1 MRLDA
6 FDYDLP
12 DASIAQ
18 EALPER
24 AASRLMVVDGGA
36 GDTPVADTTFRA
48 LPDYLEPGDL
58 VVVNRS
64 RVVPARI
71 ALRRASGGR
80 VEALYLRD
88 DGAGA
93 FLAWARPLGRLRAGE
108 VLTAEDGRTQLR
120 FDGVPAERTARF
132 VIEGEGES
140 VAAMLDRL
148 GHVPLPPYIRRDD
161 RADDRDRY
169 QTVFARERGSV
180 AAPTAGLHFD
190 DNLLAALEARGVE
203 TASIVLHVGP
213 GTFAPLEHEEVGRNQ
228 LHAERFT
235 VPAETIERIRRARAE
250 GRAVVAVGTTV
261 TRALEAAHAAGWLE
275 TSPEDHEGETN
286 LFIRPGYAFG
296 VVDRLVTNFHLPR
309 SSLLMLVCAFAGRE
323 RTLGC
328 YAEAVRNGYRFFS
341 YGDAMLITQRALDS
355 GGAAAL

>member
-1 MRLDA
+1 MRVDA

-12 DASIAQ
+12 EASIAQ
-18 EALPER
+18 EALPDR
-24 AASRLMVVDGGA
+24 AASRLMVVDGTA
-36 GDTPVADTTFRA
+36 DANPVADTSFRQ
-48 LPDYLEPGDL
+48 LPEFLDPGDL

-64 RVVPARI
+64 RVVPARL

-80 VEALYLRD
+80 VEVLYLES
-88 DGAGA
+88 DGEEA
-93 FLAWARPLGRLRAGE
+93 FLAWARPLGRLRPGE
-108 VLTAEDGRTQLR
+108 ILTGEDGKARLR
-120 FDGVPAERTARF
+120 FDGGIDARTARF
-132 VIEGEGES
+132 VIDGGGES
-140 VAAMLDRL
+140 VEQLLDRL

-161 RADDRDRY
+161 RRDDRDRY

-190 DNLLAALEARGVE
+190 DALLTALEARGVE

-213 GTFAPLEHEEVGRNQ
+213 GTFAPLEHEEVADNA
-228 LHAERFT
+228 LHAERFSM
-235 VPAETIERIRRARAE
+235 PADTLERIQRARRE

-275 TSPEDHEGETN
+275 AAPADHAGQTN
-286 LFIRPGYAFG
+286 LFIRPGYTFG

-309 SSLLMLVCAFAGRE
+309 SSLLMLVCAFAGR
-323 RTLGC
+323 RRVLGC
-328 YAEAVRNGYRFFS
+328 YTEAVRSGYRFFS
-341 YGDAMLITQRALDS
+341 YGDAMLVRQRVLDS